1 MGHQIEKTWHGLKW
15 VDFSRFPFPPLTAGA
30 WGHQTCSE
38 ITSAGG
44 GSTCSQGWGCI
55 GAGNHKVSVIFQI
68 HPGKFI
74 WNTADVPDSKWVT
87 FEFRHQPLN
96 FRGVWPKFQVWEQWM
111 IHTLAGWWLNQ
122 PIWKICSSKWVHLP
136 HFSGW
141 NRKYVRNHH
150 PAKIR
155 HGVWNFDWI
164 SVKKPGRGTN
174 SRADRWG
181 SSHPNHRKG
190 GWGEANVQNEG
201 LIHWLSKLTDKSHS
215 NLQID

>member
-1 MGHQIEKTWHGLKW
+1 MGSNGWIFLL
-15 VDFSRFPFPPLTAGA
+15 FPFPLWPQVHEVIKHVPKLQVQEVVR
-30 WGHQTCSE
+30 HVPK
-38 ITSAGG
+38 AGG
-44 GSTCSQGWGCI
+44 VLVLETIRFRWSSRYTLE
-55 GAGNHKVSVIFQI
+55 NL
-68 HPGKFI
+68 

-87 FEFRHQPLN
+87 FEWRHQPLN
-96 FRGVWPKFQVWEQWM
+96 FQGVWSKFQVWEQWM